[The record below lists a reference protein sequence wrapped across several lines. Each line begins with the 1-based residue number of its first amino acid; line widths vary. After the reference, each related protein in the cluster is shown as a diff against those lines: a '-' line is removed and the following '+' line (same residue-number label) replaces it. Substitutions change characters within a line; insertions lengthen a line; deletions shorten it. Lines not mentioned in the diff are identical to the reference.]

1 MEGATFHEVEE
12 RRSEAVT
19 RKESDWPMRTALD
32 CQFCPQ
38 FLLIL
43 TQSVFDP
50 FTLTPLISPAPAT
63 LVTRT
68 RLKYLNPF
76 TVNLIPPIFRQG
88 TLQRKQ
94 KFRQLLTTRQVRLRL
109 REREVDLWVTVSMCP
124 AWFPEKIIGN
134 TIKIFVFKLFI
145 KRKKQKIIIIE
156 SDVFSF

>member
-1 MEGATFHEVEE
+1 VAGATFHEVEE

-38 FLLIL
+38 FRLIL

-94 KFRQLLTTRQVRLRL
+94 KFRQLLTTRQVRLRVT
-109 REREVDLWVTVSMCP
+109 ERGGSLGYCVYVSCL
-124 AWFPEKIIGN
+124 
-134 TIKIFVFKLFI
+134 VS
-145 KRKKQKIIIIE
+145 RKDNWKYYINN
-156 SDVFSF
+156 SYLNCV